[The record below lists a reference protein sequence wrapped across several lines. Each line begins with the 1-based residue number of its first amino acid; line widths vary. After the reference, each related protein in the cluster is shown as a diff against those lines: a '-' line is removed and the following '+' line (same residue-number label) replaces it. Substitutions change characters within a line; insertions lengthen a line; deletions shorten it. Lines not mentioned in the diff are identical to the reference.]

1 LVQVQL
7 SASLTR
13 AERALVKTA
22 ALEDLLIGA
31 LGDLGLPAVSVNCRL
46 ANPLEVR
53 RLNRKF
59 ADHDETTDV
68 LAFPA
73 LIAEGR
79 GDFRTPPSETN
90 FIGDI
95 VISVATAA
103 EQAHLA
109 GVDAAAELRL
119 LAVHGLLH
127 LLGHDHHQP
136 RPAARMTSATRRLL
150 SRDASRRGLPSPA
163 VPALQTRA

>member
-1 LVQVQL
+1 VQVQL
-7 SASLTR
+7 SSSLTT
-13 AERALVKTA
+13 AERALVKSA
-22 ALEDLLIGA
+22 ALEDLLTGA
-31 LGDLGLPAVSVNCRL
+31 LGDLGQAAVSVNCRL
-46 ANPLEVR
+46 ADPREVR

-73 LIAEGR
+73 LNAEGG
-79 GDFRTPPSETN
+79 GDFRLPPSEIN
-90 FIGDI
+90 FLGDI

-127 LLGHDHHQP
+127 LLGHDHHQAA
-136 RPAARMTSATRRLL
+136 PAARMTSATRRLL
-150 SRDASRRGLPSPA
+150 SRDASRRGIPAPA
-163 VPALQTRA
+163 VPALQSQA

>member
-7 SASLTR
+7 SSGLTSS
-13 AERALVKTA
+13 ERALVKSA

-31 LGDLGLPAVSVNCRL
+31 LADLGIPAVSVNCRL
-46 ANPLEVR
+46 ANPPEVR

-59 ADHDETTDV
+59 ADHDELTDV

-73 LIAEGR
+73 LAAEGA
-79 GDFRTPPSETN
+79 GDFRMPPSETN
-90 FIGDI
+90 FMGDI
-95 VISVATAA
+95 VISVATAV
-103 EQAHLA
+103 EQARL
-109 GVDAAAELRL
+109 GGGDAAAELRL

-136 RPAARMTSATRRLL
+136 DPAARMTSTTRRLL
-150 SRDASRRGLPSPA
+150 SRDARRRGLPAPP
-163 VPALQTRA
+163 VPALQTQA